1 MSKNEKS
8 PAFTSPSLDAQPRAV
23 TPRVIS
29 ATAVVL
35 LHAGLLVAFVS
46 GVAPVQMLNV
56 PSTPTL
62 VFVPESPSAPLPQ
75 SRPPLPVTQPV
86 MTLSR
91 SESTFVADLPEMPLF
106 QEEDSMEAGPVT
118 NDEVRPATESS
129 GLGPVPEG
137 FAVLSRVNPTY
148 PAAEKRA
155 GHEGSVLLTV
165 MVTPEGRVSSILV
178 ARSSGYM
185 ELDNAA
191 ISAVSLWQFTRSA
204 QGSVQVTV
212 PVTFRLQKTRF

>member
-1 MSKNEKS
+1 MRTAQRRRRPGALGISNNPLRQFCCSHGGIVMSKNEKS

-91 SESTFVADLPEMPLF
+91 SESTFVADLPEIPLF
-106 QEEDSMEAGPVT
+106 QEEDSMGAGPVT
-118 NDEVRPATESS
+118 NDEVRPPRNPVAWARCLR
-129 GLGPVPEG
+129 GLPC
-137 FAVLSRVNPTY
+137 
-148 PAAEKRA
+148 
-155 GHEGSVLLTV
+155 
-165 MVTPEGRVSSILV
+165 
-178 ARSSGYM
+178 
-185 ELDNAA
+185 
-191 ISAVSLWQFTRSA
+191 
-204 QGSVQVTV
+204 
-212 PVTFRLQKTRF
+212 

>member
-1 MSKNEKS
+1 M
-8 PAFTSPSLDAQPRAV
+8 
-23 TPRVIS
+23 
-29 ATAVVL
+29 
-35 LHAGLLVAFVS
+35 
-46 GVAPVQMLNV
+46 
-56 PSTPTL
+56 
-62 VFVPESPSAPLPQ
+62 
-75 SRPPLPVTQPV
+75 
-86 MTLSR
+86 
-91 SESTFVADLPEMPLF
+91 
-106 QEEDSMEAGPVT
+106 
-118 NDEVRPATESS
+118 
-129 GLGPVPEG
+129 
-137 FAVLSRVNPTY
+137 LSRVNPTY